1 MRKILT
7 IVAMVIFICAC
18 GSNSKQVPNWKD
30 TAFRQLENYKVNFLT
45 GKEDASEPHFDKAKK
60 AIAGSND
67 LNLLARIYLNKYA
80 LHTAALEDFEDS
92 EFVRINKIQPVASNF
107 AYYNFLKGN
116 FTIVEDDLLPSN
128 YNGIIKNARNKDL
141 AKASQ
146 EIPSI
151 TDPLSRLIACGIWAK
166 YLPYDENI
174 LQLAINTSAENGWK
188 RPLWAYLTK
197 LQKYYLDRQETTKAE
212 NIKERL
218 ELLKK

>member
-7 IVAMVIFICAC
+7 IAIVIFICSC
-18 GSNSKQVPNWKD
+18 GSNSKQVPDWKD
-30 TAFRQLENYKVNFLT
+30 VAFRQLENYKTNFLT
-45 GKEDASEPHFDKAKK
+45 GKEDASEPHFDKARQ
-60 AIAGSND
+60 AISGGND

-80 LHTAALEDFEDS
+80 LHTAALEDFDDS
-92 EFVRINKIQPVASNF
+92 EFIRINKLQPIASNS

-116 FTIVEDDLLPSN
+116 FTAVEDNMLPSN
-128 YNGIIKNARNKDL
+128 YSGFMKIAKNKDL
-141 AKASQ
+141 AKALQ

-151 TDPLSRLIACGIWAK
+151 DDPLSRLIACGIWVK

-174 LQLAINTSAENGWK
+174 LQIAVNTSADNGWK

-197 LQKYYLDRQETTKAE
+197 LQKYYLDRGETTKAE
-212 NIKERL
+212 SIKERL

>member
-7 IVAMVIFICAC
+7 IVIVIFICAC
-18 GSNSKQVPNWKD
+18 GSNSKQVPDWKD
-30 TAFRQLENYKVNFLT
+30 AAFRQLENYKINFLT
-45 GKEDASEPHFDKAKK
+45 GKEDASEPHFDKARQ
-60 AIAGSND
+60 AIAGGND

-80 LHTAALEDFEDS
+80 LHTAALEDFDDS
-92 EFVRINKIQPVASNF
+92 EFIRINKLQPIASNS

-116 FTIVEDDLLPSN
+116 FTAVEDSLLPSN
-128 YNGIIKNARNKDL
+128 YSGFIKIARNKDL
-141 AKASQ
+141 AKALQ

-151 TDPLSRLIACGIWAK
+151 TDPLSRLITCGIWVK

-174 LQLAINTSAENGWK
+174 LQTAINTSADNGWK

-197 LQKYYLDRQETTKAE
+197 LQKYYLDCQETAKAE
-212 NIKERL
+212 NIKVRL